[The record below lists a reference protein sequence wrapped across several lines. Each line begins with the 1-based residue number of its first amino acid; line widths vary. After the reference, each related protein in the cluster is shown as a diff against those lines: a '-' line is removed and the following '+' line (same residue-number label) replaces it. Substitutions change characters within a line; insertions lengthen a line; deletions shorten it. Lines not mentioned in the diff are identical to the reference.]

1 MTSLLMERFRVIV
14 AWLGDRLPDPI
25 GSWLLRCSD
34 DSQEPWTDAE
44 GRMKTTR
51 SIQP

>member
-1 MTSLLMERFRVIV
+1 MTRTLL

-25 GSWLLRCSD
+25 GSWLLRLAD

-44 GRMKTTR
+44 GRIIGQHTTER
-51 SIQP
+51 KEP